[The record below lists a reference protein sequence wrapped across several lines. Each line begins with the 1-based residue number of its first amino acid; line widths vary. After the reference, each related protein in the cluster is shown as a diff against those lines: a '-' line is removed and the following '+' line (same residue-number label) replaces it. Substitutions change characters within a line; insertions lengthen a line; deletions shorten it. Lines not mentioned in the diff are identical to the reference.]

1 MTVVHKWRP
10 YLVGKPFLVRT
21 DQQSL
26 KYILEQKIG
35 TPTQQ
40 KMDYQV
46 VRACFIVEYKRDKVN
61 VEADALSRQ
70 VSGGGVSSQEGVL
83 CMISFPTPDWLAQ
96 LKASYA
102 TNHSIM
108 SILDAFQA
116 GKEGPKGFTMQ
127 NGLLLYKGKMYLG
140 TCDSLKIAI
149 L

>member
-1 MTVVHKWRP
+1 
-10 YLVGKPFLVRT
+10 
-21 DQQSL
+21 
-26 KYILEQKIG
+26 
-35 TPTQQ
+35 
-40 KMDYQV
+40 MDYQV
-46 VRACFIVEYKRDKVN
+46 VRACFIVEYKKDKVN

-83 CMISFPTPDWLAQ
+83 CMISFLTPDWLAQ

-102 TNHSIM
+102 TNQSIM

>member
-1 MTVVHKWRP
+1 
-10 YLVGKPFLVRT
+10 
-21 DQQSL
+21 
-26 KYILEQKIG
+26 
-35 TPTQQ
+35 
-40 KMDYQV
+40 MDYQV
-46 VRACFIVEYKRDKVN
+46 VRACFIVEYKKDKVN

-70 VSGGGVSSQEGVL
+70 VSGDGVSSQEGVL
-83 CMISFPTPDWLAQ
+83 CMISFLTPDWLAQ

-102 TNHSIM
+102 TNQSIM